1 MTDTS
6 ETLAKS
12 ITLKGSKQTYFIARM
27 MVDID
32 LVNDFFRAYA
42 YFRWADDIVDA
53 PTSLDSPSA
62 FDVKTSMDSSAQTRT
77 KRIAFINRQKDLID
91 SLYNN
96 ERPEDMQ
103 PEEEILADL
112 IKNDRGEDSGL
123 QSFIRNMFAIIEF
136 DALRTGQLIN
146 QEQLSWYTNCLAKS
160 VTDGLQYFVGNGQ
173 AYPDSDGRYLAAKGA
188 HIAHLLRDTTQ
199 DTSDGF
205 INIPREYLE
214 ANGIKPEDMDSLPY
228 RAWVQ
233 SRTKMARDYF
243 REGKRYLDR
252 LWVLRCKIVGYWYC
266 ARFEGVLDAIE
277 RDDYILRAEYNERRK
292 LSVWLKIAW
301 LSVSITLHHIVRRV
315 RRGSSREAK
324 DSRVK
329 ASSNKQ

>member
-1 MTDTS
+1 MTDT
-6 ETLAKS
+6 TAALAKT
-12 ITLKGSKQTYFIARM
+12 ITLTGSKQTYFIARM
-27 MVDID
+27 MVDKD

-42 YFRWADDIVDA
+42 YFRWIDDIVDIQA
-53 PTSLDSPSA
+53 SIDATTPKDIYTQSPSEPI
-62 FDVKTSMDSSAQTRT
+62 S
-77 KRIAFINRQKDLID
+77 FIKKQKKLID
-91 SLYNN
+91 CLYRN
-96 ERPEDMQ
+96 EKPATLE

-112 IKNDRGEDSGL
+112 IMNDRGEDSGL
-123 QSFIRNMFAIIEF
+123 HSFIRNMFAIIEF
-136 DALRTGQLIN
+136 DALRIGRLTSQDELT
-146 QEQLSWYTNCLAKS
+146 WYTDCLAKS
-160 VTDGLQYFVGNGQ
+160 VTDGLQYFVGNAH

-188 HIAHLLRDTTQ
+188 HIAHLLRDTAQ

-252 LWVLRCKIVGYWYC
+252 LGVLRCKIVGYWYC

-277 RDDYILRAEYNERRK
+277 RDNYILRSEYNERRR
-292 LSVWLKIAW
+292 LSVWLKLAW
-301 LSVSITLHHIVRRV
+301 LSVSITLRHIVHRV
-315 RRGSSREAK
+315 RRGSLRAT
-324 DSRVK
+324 
-329 ASSNKQ
+329 

>member
-1 MTDTS
+1 MTDTTA
-6 ETLAKS
+6 TLARS
-12 ITLKGSKQTYFIARM
+12 ITLKGSKQTYIIARI
-27 MVDID
+27 MVDKD

-53 PTSLDSPSA
+53 PTSLDAPSA
-62 FDVKTSMDSSAQTRT
+62 FDVKTSMDSSAQTRS

-112 IKNDRGEDSGL
+112 IKHDRGEDSGL

-136 DALRTGQLIN
+136 DALRTGQLIS
-146 QEQLSWYTNCLAKS
+146 QEQLSWYTNCLSIS
-160 VTDGLQYFVGNGQ
+160 VSDGLLYFVGNGQ
-173 AYPDSDGRYLAAKGA
+173 AYPDSDDRYLAAKGA
-188 HIAHLLRDTTQ
+188 HIAHLLRDTAQ

-214 ANGIKPEDMDSLPY
+214 ANDITPNDMDSLPY

-233 SRTKMARDYF
+233 SRTNMAKDYF
-243 REGKRYLDR
+243 REGKHYLDH
-252 LWVLRCKIVGYWYC
+252 LGVLRCKIVGYWYC
-266 ARFEGVLDAIE
+266 ARFEGVLDSIE
-277 RDDYILRAEYNERRK
+277 RDDYTLRAAYNERRK
-292 LSVWLKIAW
+292 PYVWLKIAW
-301 LSVSITLHHIVRRV
+301 LSVSITLRHIVRRV
-315 RRGSSREAK
+315 LRVL
-324 DSRVK
+324 SRVTSN
-329 ASSNKQ
+329 SSKRAKITKR

>member
-1 MTDTS
+1 MTDT
-6 ETLAKS
+6 TAALAKS
-12 ITLKGSKQTYFIARM
+12 ITLMGSKQTYFIARM
-27 MVDID
+27 MVDKD

-53 PTSLDSPSA
+53 PTSLDALSGSEA
-62 FDVKTSMDSSAQTRT
+62 ETSMHSSDQTHNQ
-77 KRIAFINRQKDLID
+77 RITFINRQKDLIEI
-91 SLYNN
+91 LYRNV
-96 ERPEDMQ
+96 RPEDLQ

-136 DALRTGQLIN
+136 DALRTGQLIS
-146 QEQLSWYTNCLAKS
+146 QEQISWYNNCLAKS
-160 VTDGLQYFVGNGQ
+160 VTDGLQYFVGNAQ
-173 AYPDSDGRYLAAKGA
+173 AYPDSDSRYLAAKGA
-188 HIAHLLRDTTQ
+188 HIAHLLRDTAQ

-243 REGKRYLDR
+243 REGKRYFDHLE
-252 LWVLRCKIVGYWYC
+252 VLRCKIVGFWYC
-266 ARFEGVLDAIE
+266 ARF
-277 RDDYILRAEYNERRK
+277 
-292 LSVWLKIAW
+292 
-301 LSVSITLHHIVRRV
+301 
-315 RRGSSREAK
+315 
-324 DSRVK
+324 
-329 ASSNKQ
+329 